1 MKYLVEMLQILCF
14 IEATIATYPRKK
26 NPPKQNKTTKPN
38 KNITYSRG
46 LRRPQQYLFLYDQIK
61 KKSFV

>member
-26 NPPKQNKTTKPN
+26 PHQNKTKQQ
-38 KNITYSRG
+38 ITYSRD

-61 KKSFV
+61 KNSFV